1 MDIERMRRQMHTAIT
16 RMVDDDPPDDG
27 PVVVTAWACVA
38 TVRYADG
45 GSRMYRITGDAV
57 GDRELATWE
66 VDGML
71 HYAIY
76 DWKAGDPDD

>member
-1 MDIERMRRQMHTAIT
+1 MDISEQRKLMHDAVV
-16 RMVDDDPPDDG
+16 RMVELDPPDDG
-27 PVVVTAWACVA
+27 PVVVTAFACVA

-76 DWKAGDPDD
+76 DWKSSDD